1 MIANQLCTFEL
12 AGMLFGVAATD
23 VQEIARP
30 QPITRVPLA
39 HPAIAGLLNLR
50 GQIVTTIDLR
60 ARLGLAPRPVTE
72 RPFNVVVRSADGV
85 FSLLV
90 DAIGDVVEPQAAQA
104 DHVPETVPITLR
116 ELIEETYKLPDRF
129 LFALVLER
137 IVSLPV

>member
-1 MIANQLCTFEL
+1 MSTQLCTFQL
-12 AGMLFGVAATD
+12 DRMLFGVAATE

-60 ARLGLAPRPVTE
+60 ARLGLPPRAPTE
-72 RPFNVVVRSADGV
+72 RPFNVVVRSGDGV

-90 DAIGDVVEPQAAQA
+90 DAIGDVLEPRA
-104 DHVPETVPITLR
+104 DELDVVPETVPSSLR
-116 ELIEETYKLPDRF
+116 DLISGTYKLPDQF
-129 LFALVLER
+129 LFVLILDLLVW
-137 IVSLPV
+137 LPA